1 MNIRLRGRSLVL
13 ARTTWVV
20 LVLLTFGL
28 FIASIRP
35 HFSQLMTVSD
45 EPQMWLQI
53 SPTQEHALLN
63 LGLSVR
69 SYAVYMLAVQMI
81 VAAGFFGLS
90 LLIFWRRSDD
100 GMAIFVSL
108 VSILY
113 GATSV
118 PVGQALAQ
126 QTLPAW
132 RISVDLMNSIG
143 WGMGL
148 ILFYL
153 FPNGHWVPRWTRWLA
168 ALVTIWVLA
177 WPFLPAL
184 NPDRWM
190 FPWPFLTK
198 TSWYATGVMAQLFR
212 YMRHSAPVERQQ
224 TKWAVFG
231 FTAAF
236 TGFILFNLPVVLW
249 SPLQVGG
256 LPRLM
261 YLVIGYPALGLL
273 PMLLAPLSLGFACLR
288 YRLWD
293 IDIILNR
300 ALIYGAVTTFLIL
313 IYGGSVVVLQ
323 WLFRRLMGQD
333 QSDLVTAISTLAIAA
348 AFQPV
353 RRRIQVWI
361 DRSFFR
367 SKYEAQEALAA
378 FGTILRNDVQADL
391 NRLTDDLLAVIDQ
404 TMEPAH
410 VTLWLSPSTRG
421 AKAGAQHPTTEL
433 SE

>member
-1 MNIRLRGRSLVL
+1 MDIRLRGRSLVL

-20 LVLLTFGL
+20 LVALTFGL

-35 HFSQLMTVSD
+35 HFSQLMAVSD
-45 EPQMWLQI
+45 EPQTWLQI
-53 SPTQEHALLN
+53 SLTQEHALLN

-118 PVGQALAQ
+118 PISQTLAQ
-126 QTLPAW
+126 QALLAW
-132 RISVDLMNSIG
+132 RVPIDLMNSIG

-293 IDIILNR
+293 IDLVINRTMILSVITAVL
-300 ALIYGAVTTFLIL
+300 ALIYLACVLALQGLFQTLTGQGRSEIATAV
-313 IYGGSVVVLQ
+313 
-323 WLFRRLMGQD
+323 
-333 QSDLVTAISTLAIAA
+333 STLAIWA

-353 RRRIQVWI
+353 RRRAQMWT
-361 DRSFFR
+361 DRLFFR
-367 SKYEAQEALAA
+367 RRYKAEKTLTA
-378 FGTILRNDVQADL
+378 FGATMRDQVDL
-391 NRLTDDLLAVIDQ
+391 NQVTERLATVVQ
-404 TMEPAH
+404 ETVQPAH
-410 VTLWLSPSTRG
+410 VSLWLISRRDQARSEPSQS
-421 AKAGAQHPTTEL
+421 AN
-433 SE
+433 

>member
-1 MNIRLRGRSLVL
+1 MDIRLRGRSLVL
-13 ARTTWVV
+13 ARTTWAV
-20 LVLLTFGL
+20 LVSLTFGL

-35 HFSQLMTVSD
+35 HFSQLMVVSD

-53 SPTQEHALLN
+53 SPAQEHALLN

-69 SYAVYMLAVQMI
+69 SYAVYMLVLQMI
-81 VAAGFFGLS
+81 VVAGFLGLG

-108 VSILY
+108 VSTLY

-118 PVGQALAQ
+118 PISQALAQ
-126 QTLPAW
+126 QLPAW
-132 RISVDLMNSIG
+132 RTPIDLMNSIG
-143 WGMGL
+143 WGTGL
-148 ILFYL
+148 VLFYL

-249 SPLQVGG
+249 SSLQERS
-256 LPRLM
+256 LSRLLYVM
-261 YLVIGYPALGLL
+261 IGYPTLGLL

-293 IDIILNR
+293 IDLVINRTMILSVITAVL
-300 ALIYGAVTTFLIL
+300 ALIYLACVLALQGLFQTLTGQGRSEIATAV
-313 IYGGSVVVLQ
+313 
-323 WLFRRLMGQD
+323 
-333 QSDLVTAISTLAIAA
+333 STLAIWA

-353 RRRIQVWI
+353 RRRAQTLT
-361 DRSFFR
+361 DRLFFR
-367 SKYEAQEALAA
+367 RRYEAEKTLTA
-378 FGTILRNDVQADL
+378 FGATMRDQVDL
-391 NRLTDDLLAVIDQ
+391 NQVTERLATVVQ
-404 TMEPAH
+404 ETMQPAH
-410 VTLWLSPSTRG
+410 VSLWLIQRRDR
-421 AKAGAQHPTTEL
+421 AR
-433 SE
+433 SEPDR

>member
-13 ARTTWVV
+13 ARFTWVV
-20 LVLLTFGL
+20 LVALTFGL

-118 PVGQALAQ
+118 PIGQALAQ

-293 IDIILNR
+293 IDLVINRTMILSVITAVL
-300 ALIYGAVTTFLIL
+300 ALIYLACVLALQGLFQALTGQGRSEIATAV
-313 IYGGSVVVLQ
+313 
-323 WLFRRLMGQD
+323 
-333 QSDLVTAISTLAIAA
+333 STLAIWA

-353 RRRIQVWI
+353 RRRAQTLT
-361 DRSFFR
+361 DRLFFR
-367 SKYEAQEALAA
+367 RRYEAEKTLTA
-378 FGTILRNDVQADL
+378 FGATMRDQVDL
-391 NRLTDDLLAVIDQ
+391 NQVTERLATVVQ
-404 TMEPAH
+404 ETVQPEH
-410 VTLWLSPSTRG
+410 VSLWLISRRDQARSEPSQS
-421 AKAGAQHPTTEL
+421 AN
-433 SE
+433 

>member
-1 MNIRLRGRSLVL
+1 MDIRLRGRSLVL
-13 ARTTWVV
+13 ARTTWVL

-53 SPTQEHALLN
+53 SPAQEHALLN

-69 SYAVYMLAVQMI
+69 SYAVYMLAVQLI
-81 VAAGFFGLS
+81 VAAVFFGLS

-118 PVGQALAQ
+118 PIGQALAQ

-132 RISVDLMNSIG
+132 RMPIDLMNSIG

-293 IDIILNR
+293 IDLVINRTMILSVITAVL
-300 ALIYGAVTTFLIL
+300 ALIYLACVLALQGLFQALTGQGRSEIATAV
-313 IYGGSVVVLQ
+313 
-323 WLFRRLMGQD
+323 
-333 QSDLVTAISTLAIAA
+333 STLAIWA

-353 RRRIQVWI
+353 RRRTQTLI
-361 DRSFFR
+361 DRLFFR
-367 SKYEAQEALAA
+367 RRYKAEKTLAA
-378 FGTILRNDVQADL
+378 FSATMRDQVDL
-391 NRLTDDLLAVIDQ
+391 NQVTERLATVVQ
-404 TMEPAH
+404 ETVQPAH
-410 VTLWLSPSTRG
+410 VSLWLIQRRGRATSEPSQS
-421 AKAGAQHPTTEL
+421 AN
-433 SE
+433 